1 MHLMKPAHRSVMTPQ
16 PLSCVMHH
24 VLLPSVPERACQCAS
39 SRAPPEP
46 SPRLKRRC
54 DRGRGREWPY
64 LMLLQLLKLWEA
76 SFRYLGLLRQPFLSP
91 SDAIARRMSEAV
103 SVRVDSKER
112 LLSMQDFI
120 W

>member
-1 MHLMKPAHRSVMTPQ
+1 
-16 PLSCVMHH
+16 
-24 VLLPSVPERACQCAS
+24 
-39 SRAPPEP
+39 
-46 SPRLKRRC
+46 
-54 DRGRGREWPY
+54 
-64 LMLLQLLKLWEA
+64 MLLQLLKLWEA

-91 SDAIARRMSEAV
+91 SDAIARRMNEAV